1 MLKVWWWL
9 QGRLFQLWHY
19 VRDQTE
25 QIEKI
30 GPPYTFLFL
39 YFSFFLFFLLF
50 FLALSCDD
58 MGHFLIFFCIFM
70 FTNIGLPDIER
81 RKRKRNLLLGQPQG
95 SLSERIDTPCAYV
108 DLQLTFSCGL
118 PIWRLIPDQFEWC
131 IAAAGTCAIVVCVIV
146 NVVLYPAVM

>member
-1 MLKVWWWL
+1 MLKVCWWL

-30 GPPYTFLFL
+30 GPPPTHF
-39 YFSFFLFFLLF
+39 YFCIFLLF
-50 FLALSCDD
+50 F
-58 MGHFLIFFCIFM
+58 FVIFFSPVLRWHGPFFDFFLNFFVM

-108 DLQLTFSCGL
+108 NLQLTCLCRISMYF
-118 PIWRLIPDQFEWC
+118 
-131 IAAAGTCAIVVCVIV
+131 VCLCLCRISMYFVCLCRISMYF
-146 NVVLYPAVM
+146 VLFMFM

>member
-30 GPPYTFLFL
+30 GPPLHIFIFVFFF
-39 YFSFFLFFLLF
+39 FSFFFVIFFSPVLRWHGPF
-50 FLALSCDD
+50 FD
-58 MGHFLIFFCIFM
+58 FFCIFM

-131 IAAAGTCAIVVCVIV
+131 IASAGTCAIVVCVIV